1 MAPARAGPS
10 YSQTEGTPHLEQV
23 QVSDA
28 GWFRRRC
35 KGGGRGFKSNRR
47 KLTHSYLL
55 QVDLEPASYQGSM
68 GLFVFHADAFC
79 ISSLTFDLHAGE
91 RAAEWGAVPKFARMR
106 GYFSSRWGVMSPSG
120 QLALTF
126 EPSERVV
133 GSAEASGGREGFW
146 PDPHT

>member
-1 MAPARAGPS
+1 M
-10 YSQTEGTPHLEQV
+10 
-23 QVSDA
+23 SDA

-68 GLFVFHADAFC
+68 GLFVFHADAFFF
-79 ISSLTFDLHAGE
+79 SSLSFDLHAGE

-133 GSAEASGGREGFW
+133 GSAEASGDREGFW
-146 PDPHT
+146 PDPHTPPGGVRR